1 MHIKHFENYYFFING
16 ILLQNNKNIG
26 IFHSYEVLPCV
37 PRMSNTSFD
46 FHRHKSNFLIFIMA
60 TNKMSRKITYDLVFI
75 RNNIIY
81 ERLLV

>member
-37 PRMSNTSFD
+37 PRMSNSSFD
-46 FHRHKSNFLIFIMA
+46 FHRHKSTF
-60 TNKMSRKITYDLVFI
+60 
-75 RNNIIY
+75 
-81 ERLLV
+81 